1 MRFEHPADAGE
12 LLGRLTAL
20 IPAFE
25 AHYDGPRLAPL
36 AAAVQEGSATAVPDP
51 DAPAAGGGRR
61 AA

>member
-1 MRFEHPADAGE
+1 